1 MRIPRVRKRRMA
13 ALVQTWQEHRTRILW
28 IKKQMGKMG
37 FEYKLNL
44 FAVQGDKCLQE
55 STHHPQNVC
64 VWEGGH

>member
-1 MRIPRVRKRRMA
+1 M
-13 ALVQTWQEHRTRILW
+13 VQTWQEHRTRILW